1 MGKLKDKIKEIF
13 YDEEELELL
22 NTKIGDLKD
31 QCDDKD
37 KIIYYQKLLI
47 ETQAETIKTQRLEIS
62 KIGDLEKK
70 LTEMEGNKDEKS
82 KNTKRKSARLSKNI

>member
-22 NTKIGDLKD
+22 NTRIGDLKD

-37 KIIYYQKLLI
+37 KIIYYQKKLI
-47 ETQAETIKTQRLEIS
+47 EVQTESIKDYRRINEELMKVKEELEDV
-62 KIGDLEKK
+62 KTKK
-70 LTEMEGNKDEKS
+70 NS
-82 KNTKRKSARLSKNI
+82 KRKSA

>member
-22 NTKIGDLKD
+22 NTRIGDLKD

-37 KIIYYQKLLI
+37 KIIYYQKKLI
-47 ETQAETIKTQRLEIS
+47 EVQTESIKDYRRINEELMKVKEELEDV
-62 KIGDLEKK
+62 KTKK
-70 LTEMEGNKDEKS
+70 NS
-82 KNTKRKSARLSKNI
+82 KRKSAWLFKNI